1 MCGIVYSCIHYQCL
15 AQDSDGALF
24 CRAMYKL
31 LNPSISYIPKKIFP
45 VTSCY
50 MVKLQFLNSGVI
62 FELLVHINMKGLNL
76 YWVCEPY
83 SKIHVTSEFTD
94 ESSSSE
100 ISDCSSLKGK
110 NAEGIQRNTSC
121 AGESREIRSRDSKG
135 RGALT
140 YQPNHFK
147 LSRITDTAKKCG
159 RWI

>member
-1 MCGIVYSCIHYQCL
+1 MW
-15 AQDSDGALF
+15 DSLQLHTLPMFSTGFRRSFVLYII
-24 CRAMYKL
+24 YKL
-31 LNPSISYIPKKIFP
+31 LNRSINYIPKEIVP

-62 FELLVHINMKGLNL
+62 SEPLVHINMKGLDL

-94 ESSSSE
+94 ENNSSE
-100 ISDCSSLKGK
+100 ISDCSSRKGK
-110 NAEGIQRNTSC
+110 SAEVIQRNTRY

-135 RGALT
+135 RGALQCKPT
-140 YQPNHFK
+140 HFK
-147 LSRITDTAKKCG
+147 LPRITDTAKKRG